1 MVINTITIGMSCM
14 SNKLKIL
21 GILIGIA
28 ISLIIASNAALS
40 ITPTVA
46 AKASSLTPWQ
56 LFLIICPYSSPQS
69 PQCPILLQQT
79 LPFYQQQQQSTTAPI
94 FFPATAGLACPSGY
108 HRSLDGTLCVQTAF
122 LG

>member
-1 MVINTITIGMSCM
+1 MIINAITIGMSYMC
-14 SNKLKIL
+14 NKLEISS
-21 GILIGIA
+21 ILIGIV
-28 ISLIIASNAALS
+28 ISLIVASNAALS
-40 ITPTVA
+40 MTPTAA

-56 LFLIICPYSSPQS
+56 LFLIMCPYFSPQS
-69 PQCPILLQQT
+69 PQCPIL
-79 LPFYQQQQQSTTAPI
+79 QQQSTTAPI